1 MKGGVYRIL
10 TFSKYGLS
18 NSSCN
23 CCFQLGSILT
33 SIKWDLIIYVMAKVD
48 ILQENIKNERQNCVS
63 RRFRMNCVLIND
75 NYRLSSEKERV

>member
-1 MKGGVYRIL
+1 MNV
-10 TFSKYGLS
+10 TNFSKYGLS

-33 SIKWDLIIYVMAKVD
+33 FIRGDLINYAMAKVD
-48 ILQENIKNERQNCVS
+48 ILQENIKNERRNCVS

-75 NYRLSSEKERV
+75 NYRLSSEKE